1 MFEKK
6 TAFETKWSAFLPI
19 AFFFIG
25 YNGPL
30 KLTLGTFICLV
41 YALLCVAK
49 FGIGRIF
56 KPLVAYTAYLCC
68 YFVYCALADA
78 KPVDNLLYVTLYRY
92 PATVFIV
99 MVVSQHIDLNAMYKT
114 WKVLSLIVC
123 AALLVQVVQIH
134 VLHQT
139 VSTII
144 LIPGQSGGQL
154 VDIWGR
160 EINRPVTF
168 FTEPSMEVAFLAPML
183 FFSLI
188 KEEKKLA
195 YFLSICILLTTST
208 SGLVVL
214 AIIWGIQLFHSDIP
228 RHQKIRYAFVALTGV
243 VLFFTLPVFQSSVEK
258 LQLELSGESSNA
270 FSRVFSGWMLYEN
283 LDTTSQ
289 IFGLPDYNFTRF
301 IKANAGIFGEF
312 VSQSRMADEN
322 ASFFFNTA
330 QHVML
335 RSGIIGGALYAYMLM
350 KMYRGL
356 DKFALPY
363 FMVIVVSMFFELS
376 FLSHNAFV
384 MQYIILL
391 SFYGRKRLA
400 KNHF

>member
-41 YALLCVAK
+41 YAMLCIAK
-49 FGIGRIF
+49 YGIGHIF
-56 KPLVAYTAYLCC
+56 KPLVIYTAYLCC
-68 YFVYCALADA
+68 YFLYCAYFGSAQ
-78 KPVDNLLYVTLYRY
+78 VENLLFVTLFRY
-92 PATVFIV
+92 PITTLIV
-99 MVVSQHIDLNAMYKT
+99 MVVSQHIDFNAMYKT

-123 AALLVQVVQIH
+123 AVLLVQVVQIH

-139 VSTII
+139 VSTIV

-154 VDIWGR
+154 VDVWGR

-168 FTEPSMEVAFLAPML
+168 FTEPAMEVAFLAPML

-208 SGLVVL
+208 TGLVVL
-214 AIIWGIQLFHSDIP
+214 AIIWGIQLFNSEIP
-228 RHQKIRYAFVALTGV
+228 RSQKLKYAFVALIGV
-243 VLFFTLPVFQSSVEK
+243 LLFFTLPVFHSSVEK

-270 FSRVFSGWMLYEN
+270 FSRVYSGWMLYEN
-283 LDTTSQ
+283 LDMNGQ
-289 IFGLPDYNFTRF
+289 IFGLPDFNFTRY
-301 IKANAGIFGEF
+301 IKMHGGMYGEF
-312 VSQSRMADEN
+312 VSQSRMADED

-335 RSGIIGGALYAYMLM
+335 RSGIIGGVLYSYMLL
-350 KMYRGL
+350 KLYKGL
-356 DKFALPY
+356 DKIAFPY

-376 FLSHNAFV
+376 FFSHNAFV

-391 SFYGRKRLA
+391 SFFS
-400 KNHF
+400 KNQFSK